1 MLVSTPHSS
10 RKTRR
15 SGAIPPT
22 PAASVHHAWRAR
34 ATSSRSCSLAR
45 RVRFFHVH
53 PARRSARCTVVGCT
67 RTPSVSARRAAI
79 SAKVR

>member
-34 ATSSRSCSLAR
+34 ATSSRSRSLAR

-53 PARRSARCTVVGCT
+53 PARCTVVGCT